1 MFRCLLIIAAVASLA
16 DRSPVLAQ
24 PPSVA
29 PASFAA
35 PRLVALDWRVRSLD
49 GTLHPLS
56 QWRGRVVVLNMW
68 ASWCAPCIGEMASFR
83 ALRESLRREGVDS
96 GAVALLLLTPEPA
109 SRVER
114 FVRRRLADM
123 PVFAEHDPMPAEFGV
138 RAVPTT
144 WILDREGRLVLAH
157 RGATDWNAP
166 AVRALLRRLAEA
178 PDVGADGRREAGD
191 DGSAR

>member
-1 MFRCLLIIAAVASLA
+1 MFRCLLIIAAAASLA
-16 DRSPVLAQ
+16 GRSTVLAQ
-24 PPSVA
+24 PPSAA

-35 PRLVALDWRVRSLD
+35 PRPVALDWRVRGLD
-49 GTLHPLS
+49 GALRPLS

-68 ASWCAPCIGEMASFR
+68 ASWCAPCVGEMESFR

-96 GAVALLLLTPEPA
+96 GSVALLLLTPEPA
-109 SRVER
+109 GRVER

-123 PVFAEHDPMPAEFGV
+123 PVFVEHDPMPADFGV

-166 AVRALLRRLAEA
+166 AVRALLRRLADEPDARAAGLSEA
-178 PDVGADGRREAGD
+178 ASGGR
-191 DGSAR
+191 AR